1 VDHAEMSDTL
11 SPQTE
16 PAAEPAPR
24 ARPKRQSGT
33 GSSADPTPMMR
44 QYLAAKRA
52 HPDALLFFRMGDFYE
67 LFFDD
72 AILAADLLGLTL
84 TTRDKRAGIPMAG
97 VPWHAAD
104 GYVARLVRAGR
115 RVAICDQVE
124 DAKLAK
130 GLVERR
136 VTELVSPGTAIH
148 GNLVEE
154 RANNFLAAAAP
165 GPGGVWGV
173 ALADASTGEFLAG
186 EFPESA
192 LADELVGFP
201 VAELLVPEGVVPVPA
216 LLARE
221 VGTSAAPLVTLRPGP
236 SFDPGRAA
244 ARLAAHFGTV
254 ALDGFDVADLEAG
267 IGAAG
272 ALLEY
277 LTEMRMSPLRHL
289 IAIRRLRAQ
298 SALMVDENTLMHLDV
313 LPPRGESPRG
323 TLLGVLD
330 STRTA
335 MGGRLLRRWLAR
347 PGADLEQIGRRLRAV
362 GVLATADR
370 ERARLRDALR
380 AIGDLERLASRIESG
395 RGGGRELRAIAD
407 SMRRVPELVLALDAA
422 RGLAS
427 PDGARDGPEAPAA
440 EPDLLAE
447 LSRDL
452 DPMEEIAAR
461 IDRELVP
468 EPPLAITDG
477 GIFREGVYPEL
488 DQIRAGAQSGKEWIA
503 GLEASER
510 SRTGIGN
517 LRVAFNRVFGYYI
530 EVTRSNLK
538 AVPADYMR
546 KQTLVGAERFITPDL
561 KEMEAKVLGAEE
573 RMARLEHGLFL
584 ELREAVAREVPR
596 LLRTA
601 QAIAVLDTLGSF
613 AETARAQG
621 YVAPELTQSGP
632 LVVVDGRHPVVEALV
647 PGEPFVPND
656 TRVGED
662 GAGILILTGPN
673 MAGKSTYLRQVGL
686 IVLMAHAGSFVPAR
700 AASIPLTD
708 RIFTRVGASD
718 RIARGQSTFL
728 VEMEETAVI
737 VRSATARSLVLLD
750 EVGRGTST
758 YDGLSIAWAVV
769 EYLHDRPGGAP
780 RTLFATHYHE
790 LTRLSHEL
798 PQVKNLNVAVA
809 EQGNEVRFLRKIVEG
824 AADRSYG
831 IHVAQLAGLPAAIT
845 ERARAVLKVLEEG
858 DRELGAPAAQLSLFP
873 PTRGVTAGEAGASLP
888 GSRTMGEV
896 LGELR
901 DLELDR
907 LTPLEAL
914 STLVTW
920 QSRLERETAE
930 DAGVSDPPAAPPPP
944 VRPSP

>member
-1 VDHAEMSDTL
+1 MSDTL
-11 SPQTE
+11 FPQTE
-16 PAAEPAPR
+16 AVPPAHPR
-24 ARPKRQSGT
+24 TTASRAAAAV
-33 GSSADPTPMMR
+33 GSDPTPMMR

-97 VPWHAAD
+97 VPWHAAES
-104 GYVARLVRAGR
+104 YVARLVRAGR

-154 RANNFLAAAAP
+154 RVNTFLAAALP
-165 GPGGVWGV
+165 GPNGIWGV

-192 LADELVGFP
+192 LAEELVGFP
-201 VAELLVPEGVVPVPA
+201 VAELLVPEGVVPLPS
-216 LLARE
+216 LLTRE
-221 VGTSAAPLVTLRPGP
+221 EGTSPLVTPRPGP

-244 ARLAAHFGTV
+244 ARLASHFGTV
-254 ALDGFDVADLEAG
+254 ALDGFDVADLEPG

-277 LTEMRMSPLRHL
+277 LSEMRMSPLRHL
-289 IAIRRLRAQ
+289 IAIRRLRAR
-298 SALMVDENTLMHLDV
+298 SALTVDENTLLHLDV
-313 LPPRGESPRG
+313 LPRRGEGARG

-347 PGADLEQIGRRLRAV
+347 PSADLEAIGERLRAV
-362 GVLATADR
+362 AVLAAADR

-380 AIGDLERLASRIESG
+380 TIGDLERLASRIESG
-395 RGGGRELRAIAD
+395 RGGGRELRAVAD
-407 SMRRVPELVLALDAA
+407 SMARVPELVLALAAA
-422 RGLAS
+422 REAS
-427 PDGARDGPEAPAA
+427 AAADRAAAAGVGAN
-440 EPDLLAE
+440 PDLLAALAE
-447 LSRDL
+447 NL
-452 DPMEEIAAR
+452 DPMPEIAAR

-468 EPPLAITDG
+468 DPPLAITDG
-477 GIFREGVYPEL
+477 GLFKEAVYPEL

-510 SRTGIGN
+510 ARTGIAN

-538 AVPADYMR
+538 SVPADYMR

-561 KEMEAKVLGAEE
+561 KEMESKVLGAEE

-601 QAIAVLDTLGSF
+601 QAIAVLDTLVSF

-621 YVAPELTQSGP
+621 YVAPEMTQSGP
-632 LVVVDGRHPVVEALV
+632 LVIQDGRHPVVEALV

-662 GAGILILTGPN
+662 GAAILILTGPN

-737 VRSATARSLVLLD
+737 VRSATAKSLVLLD

-769 EYLHDRPGGAP
+769 EFLHDRPGGAP

-790 LTRLSHEL
+790 LTRLAREL
-798 PQVKNLNVAVA
+798 AHVKNLNVAVA
-809 EQGNEVRFLRKIVEG
+809 EQGNEVRFLRKIVDG
-824 AADRSYG
+824 TADRSYG

-858 DRELGAPAAQLSLFP
+858 DRELGNPADQLSLFP
-873 PTRGVTAGEAGASLP
+873 PSPRASETASPPP
-888 GSRTMGEV
+888 GSRAMSEMA
-896 LGELR
+896 GELR
-901 DLELDR
+901 ELVLDR

-920 QSRLERETAE
+920 QSRLEREAAE
-930 DAGVSDPPAAPPPP
+930 PSDLPAAPLPPT
-944 VRPSP
+944 RPLP